1 MMNIEQTKKMNLM
14 IKELTKSGM
23 VNSFDDAVTQATG
36 LYQNS
41 MPTHLQTSQV
51 IEKPKPEM
59 QKSVEMTENLDVE
72 HTESVQK
79 IAGLNNEQVKIIV
92 DENINSVMK
101 KNNTQI
107 ANEMKKIWDYI
118 KDMKEGYE
126 SKISELKKELNASMQ
141 NNQNSQN
148 NQGNQNLNNFSQGNN
163 NNNNNR
169 HAQQNKPKTQ
179 NVNPRQGEFTPDN
192 VVLENYFYYGN
203 K

>member
-1 MMNIEQTKKMNLM
+1 MNIEQTKKMNLM

-41 MPTHLQTSQV
+41 MPTHMQSSQV
-51 IEKPKPEM
+51 LVKPEPVKK
-59 QKSVEMTENLDVE
+59 QDSAQVSEISEEKVVESNSGFDTQQVNKVVE
-72 HTESVQK
+72 EK
-79 IAGLNNEQVKIIV
+79 
-92 DENINSVMK
+92 INSIMQ

-126 SKISELKKELNASMQ
+126 SKIIELKRELNANRQANQS
-141 NNQNSQN
+141 NNNSNDQNSKPDWN
-148 NQGNQNLNNFSQGNN
+148 NANANTKQTQLN
-163 NNNNNR
+163 
-169 HAQQNKPKTQ
+169 TQ
-179 NVNPRQGEFTPDN
+179 KKENVNPRQGEFTPDN